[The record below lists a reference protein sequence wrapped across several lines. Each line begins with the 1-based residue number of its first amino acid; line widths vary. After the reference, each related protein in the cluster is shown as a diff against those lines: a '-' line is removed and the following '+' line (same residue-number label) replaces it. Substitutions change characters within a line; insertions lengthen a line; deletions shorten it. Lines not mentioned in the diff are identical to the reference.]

1 MNNSN
6 FLLADSLGT
15 TNPLHTDVLHHC
27 EQNLKSNGWVL
38 LRGFDNNINIFS
50 ELVAH
55 FCSKL
60 TFDPAREYTD
70 KSTQKVDAGTAA
82 IGLHIENGNTPF
94 PPDLV
99 GFYSKKSASNGSQTT
114 ICDGSAVFQAL
125 SDEMKQKFS
134 QTLTVSRTLP
144 EQLWKSYAANEHPAI
159 NCINE
164 VDASHIDEILAIV
177 PNHRG
182 RLNEDGSLY
191 YQLDI
196 SPLIASQ
203 LSNQTAFA
211 NAILGPSFNYE
222 PPHYQFA
229 DGSEISADLK
239 QELEDLAEEFTL
251 EIPWQDGDMALID
264 NKRVM
269 HGRREITDQANRE
282 LYIGMGLLAA

>member
-1 MNNSN
+1 MNDTN
-6 FLLADSLGT
+6 FLYADTSGT
-15 TNPLHTDVLHHC
+15 TNVMSPDVLRNC
-27 EQNLKSNGWVL
+27 EQTLKYDGWVL

-50 ELVAH
+50 GLVTH

-60 TFDPAREYTD
+60 TFDPAREYSD

-99 GFYSKKSASNGSQTT
+99 GFYSKKSANNGSQTT
-114 ICDGSAVFQAL
+114 VCDGSAVFQAL
-125 SDEMKQKFS
+125 SDELKQKFS

-144 EQLWKSYAANEHPAI
+144 EQLWKSYVVNEHPAI
-159 NCINE
+159 NNIDE

-182 RLNEDGSLY
+182 RINEDGSLY

-196 SPLIASQ
+196 LPLISSK

-229 DGSEISADLK
+229 DGSQISDVLK
-239 QELEDLAEEFTL
+239 LELENLAEEFTL
-251 EIPWQDGDMALID
+251 EIPWQNGDIALID
-264 NKRVM
+264 NKRIM
-269 HGRREITDQANRE
+269 HGRRAITDQANRE